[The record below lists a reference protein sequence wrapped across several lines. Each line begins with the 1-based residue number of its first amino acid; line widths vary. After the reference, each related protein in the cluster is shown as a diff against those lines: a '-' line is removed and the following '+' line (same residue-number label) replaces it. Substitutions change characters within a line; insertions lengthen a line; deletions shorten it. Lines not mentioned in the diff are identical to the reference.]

1 MELVVES
8 DIYSPSIDDIGNYI
22 DNVPSFNTL
31 LNGLRC
37 PCGSRKNKSYMTH
50 TMFASHIKSKSHQKW
65 LSALNANRA
74 NYYTENEN
82 NIEIIQQQK
91 IFIAKLE
98 KEISVKNMTIH
109 YLTQQLMTQDKS
121 GETKPDN
128 LIDFD

>member
-8 DIYSPSIDDIGNYI
+8 DIYTPSIGETGEYI
-22 DNVPSFNTL
+22 DKIPPFTNIK
-31 LNGLRC
+31 NGLRC
-37 PCGSRKNKSYMTH
+37 PCGARKAKCYESYSI
-50 TMFASHIKSKSHQKW
+50 FASHIKTKSHQKW

-109 YLTQQLMTQDKS
+109 YLTQQLMTQDKL
-121 GETKPDN
+121 ETKTDN